1 MPNTYT
7 LIASSTVGATSVA
20 SIDFSSIPSTY
31 TDLLLKVSAR
41 QSTGDVAYAALRFNG
56 STSSFTYRSIEGNGS
71 SAASYNGATGAYG
84 ITNTSGYTASTF
96 NNIEIYIPNYASSN
110 YKSYSSDSVTESN
123 TGTVYMDLIA
133 GLWSNTA
140 AINQVTLYPNTGNFV
155 QYSSFYL
162 YGIKNSQETQ

>member
-41 QSTGDVAYAALRFNG
+41 QSTGDVAYAAFRFNG

-71 SAASYNGATGAYG
+71 SAASYNGTTGAYG
-84 ITNTSGYTASTF
+84 ITNTSGYTANSF

-162 YGIKNSQETQ
+162 YGIKNSQET

>member
-20 SIDFSSIPSTY
+20 SVDFSSIPSTY
-31 TDLLLKVSAR
+31 TDLLVKVSAR
-41 QSTGDVAYAALRFNG
+41 QSTGDVAYASLRFNG
-56 STSSFTYRSIEGNGS
+56 STSSYTYRSIEGNGS
-71 SAASYNGATGAYG
+71 SAGSYNGSTGPYG
-84 ITNTSGYTASTF
+84 ITNTSGYTANSF
-96 NNIEIYIPNYASSN
+96 NNIEFYIPNYASSN

-123 TGTVYMDLIA
+123 TTTVYMDLIA

-140 AINQVTLYPNTGNFV
+140 AINQLTLYPNTGNFV

-162 YGIKNSQETQ
+162 YGIKNS